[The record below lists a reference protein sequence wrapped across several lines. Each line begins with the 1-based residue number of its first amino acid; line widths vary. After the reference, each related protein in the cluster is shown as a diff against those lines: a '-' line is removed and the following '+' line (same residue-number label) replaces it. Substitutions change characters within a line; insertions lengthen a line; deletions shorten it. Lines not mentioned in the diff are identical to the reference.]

1 MRRTSVISIE
11 QKQELKE
18 AFNEFDRDGSGFI
31 NTKVRNRHQ
40 SKKKTQN
47 KHQGKKKTQ
56 RFHHKNHSNKQKTRP
71 NCQYDQQPNCQYDQQ
86 RNLAGQCEQCHP
98 HHNHHHHHRNHSDH
112 HKIIIKIIQII
123 IRSSGTW
130 MGYAGNGAKSNGE

>member
-40 SKKKTQN
+40 SKKK
-47 KHQGKKKTQ
+47 
-56 RFHHKNHSNKQKTRP
+56 
-71 NCQYDQQPNCQYDQQ
+71 
-86 RNLAGQCEQCHP
+86 
-98 HHNHHHHHRNHSDH
+98 
-112 HKIIIKIIQII
+112 HKINTKVKKNTKV
-123 IRSSGTW
+123 SSQ
-130 MGYAGNGAKSNGE
+130 KSFQQTENSS